1 MSRSMLLAAI
11 LVLAFFG
18 IADAW
23 YLSQAALTDTAL
35 WCGVNTPDGCNIVAQ
50 SEYSRLF
57 GIPLALYG
65 LVFYIATFVLA
76 AAALFERIRYLPRA
90 LVGLGLLGLLSSLYF
105 LYLQIFR
112 IEALCIYC
120 VASFVISTLIFGVTV
135 LLDRMERKEPA
146 MLP

>member
-1 MSRSMLLAAI
+1 MLLAAI

-23 YLSQAALTDTAL
+23 YLYQAALTDTAL
-35 WCGVNTPDGCNIVAQ
+35 WCGANTLDGCNIVAQ

-76 AAALFERIRYLPRA
+76 AAALFERIRYMTRA

-120 VASFVISTLIFGVTV
+120 VASFVISTLIFCVTV

>member
-1 MSRSMLLAAI
+1 MLLAAI

-65 LVFYIATFVLA
+65 LAFYITTFALA
-76 AAALFERIRYLPRA
+76 AAAFFKRTRYLTQA
-90 LVGLGLLGLLSSLYF
+90 LVGFGLFGLLSSLYF

-112 IEALCIYC
+112 IEAICIYC
-120 VASFVISTLIFGVTV
+120 VASFIISTLIFGGTV
-135 LLDRMERKEPA
+135 LLYRRERKEPA
-146 MLP
+146 VLP